1 MAAGG
6 LVIKT
11 QDGTTYFIRDEILD
25 ACKVAD
31 DELEVTEAMVDESDD
46 VAGFS
51 LNFAQ
56 PVNFSANLNTSKFA
70 ALQQN
75 KIPNLDLGCTSTVMC
90 CW

>member
-31 DELEVTEAMVDESDD
+31 DELEVTEAMVEESGD
-46 VAGFS
+46 VEGFALS
-51 LNFAQ
+51 LVQ
-56 PVNFSANLNTSKFA
+56 PVQIGTSVA
-70 ALQQN
+70 ALPA
-75 KIPNLDLGCTSTVMC
+75 ITPNLKGTGIPWYANTTSMC